1 MSNTVLTSE
10 LLPGFKFMLDA
21 STPAIYL
28 GPGGHRS
35 CESVPL
41 MAGDTQVG
49 SVEKLTMHSTDGC
62 AVAWWY
68 KREWFISSCEHL
80 YREYPRAEWLSGW
93 TPEAEIAVRTRAKY
107 VNVEG

>member
-35 CESVPL
+35 SDTVPL
-41 MAGDTQVG
+41 MAGDTQIG
-49 SVEKLTMHSTDGC
+49 HVEKLTVHPTDGC

-68 KREWFISSCEHL
+68 KREWFISS
-80 YREYPRAEWLSGW
+80 REDLCGDYPRDTWTAGW
-93 TPEAEIAVRTRAKY
+93 TPEAETAVLTRAKY
-107 VNVEG
+107 VDSAE